1 MMQAAP
7 STAEPI
13 TVNLTPPDV
22 KVAAG
27 GEPVEIVA
35 NIRNAGTTVD
45 QYSLE
50 VENLDPSW
58 YTVGAQSVSLFPG
71 DSAPIPIRIHPPK
84 GSTTRAG
91 HYTFVVRARSHADPT
106 LVGVTKGVVQVGSYS
121 IFQAELAPKR
131 VTGRRGKFNL
141 SLANGGNNEIQLD
154 LSGRDPEA
162 ALTFGFKSS
171 APSVAP
177 GSRLVVPVVVH
188 PKGMRLAGE
197 SRRYP
202 FVIHIRPTDGED
214 KDAREVAG
222 EVVHKPRFRSW
233 GKPFFVGL
241 LTFLLLIFL
250 APAGLSGINWG
261 LLPQPFGGWIIQAR
275 FWEQWFHP
283 VISKIP
289 LPQTTAVP
297 GSPTAVPIY
306 APGSGFEQ
314 VHTAFPTLIGDPLQ
328 NEWNDAAGN
337 AHQRTSTGDLSYIR
351 GTNDFYFSGKGPD
364 GKGKLY
370 SYTIRQGQLVETTPK

>member
-1 MMQAAP
+1 MMQSAP
-7 STAEPI
+7 SMAEPI

-162 ALTFGFKSS
+162 ALAFGFKSS

-177 GSRLVVPVVVH
+177 GSKLVVPVVVH

-222 EVVHKPRFRSW
+222 ELVHKPRFRSW
-233 GKPFFVGL
+233 GKPFFAA
-241 LTFLLLIFL
+241 L
-250 APAGLSGINWG
+250 ALFAVMAFISPMGANLG
-261 LLPQPFGGWIIQAR
+261 LLPNPFGSWFMQIR
-275 FWEQWFHP
+275 FWDQWLHP
-283 VISKIP
+283 LISRVVP
-289 LPQTTAVP
+289 PQATAVP
-297 GSPTAVPIY
+297 GSPTAIPIY
-306 APGSGFEQ
+306 SPGSGFEQ
-314 VHTAFPTLIGDPLQ
+314 VHNTFPTLIGDPLQ
-328 NEWNDAAGN
+328 DEWNDAAGN
-337 AHQRTSTGDLSYIR
+337 AHQQTSQGDLIYIR

-370 SYTIRQGQLVETTPK
+370 SYTIRQGQLVDTTPK

>member
-1 MMQAAP
+1 MMQSAP
-7 STAEPI
+7 SMAEPI

-141 SLANGGNNEIQLD
+141 SLANGGNNEIQLE

-171 APSVAP
+171 APTVAP
-177 GSRLVVPVVVH
+177 GSKLVVPVVVH
-188 PKGMRLAGE
+188 PKGMRLAGG

-202 FVIHIRPTDGED
+202 FVIQIRPTDGED

-222 EVVHKPRFRSW
+222 ELVHKPRFRSW
-233 GKPFFVGL
+233 GKPFFAA
-241 LTFLLLIFL
+241 L
-250 APAGLSGINWG
+250 ALFAVMAFISPMGANFG
-261 LLPQPFGGWIIQAR
+261 LLPNPFGSWFMQIR
-275 FWEQWFHP
+275 FWDQWLSP
-283 VISKIP
+283 IAKQVIP
-289 LPQTTAVP
+289 TQPTAVP
-297 GSPTAVPIY
+297 GSPTAIPIY

-314 VHTAFPTLIGDPLQ
+314 VHNTFPTLIGDPLQ

-337 AHQRTSTGDLSYIR
+337 AHQRTSQGDLTYIR
-351 GTNDFYFSGKGPD
+351 ATNDFYFSGKGPD
-364 GKGKLY
+364 GKGKFY
-370 SYTIRQGQLVETTPK
+370 SYTIRQGKLLDTTPK

>member
-1 MMQAAP
+1 MMQSAP
-7 STAEPI
+7 SMAEPI

-91 HYTFVVRARSHADPT
+91 HYTFVVRARSYADPT

-141 SLANGGNNEIQLD
+141 SLANGGNNEIQLE

-171 APSVAP
+171 APTVAP
-177 GSRLVVPVVVH
+177 GSKLVVPVVVH
-188 PKGMRLAGE
+188 PKGMRLAGG

-202 FVIHIRPTDGED
+202 FVIQIRPTDGED

-222 EVVHKPRFRSW
+222 ELVHKPRFRSW
-233 GKPFFVGL
+233 GKPFFAA
-241 LTFLLLIFL
+241 L
-250 APAGLSGINWG
+250 ALFAVMAFISPMGANFG
-261 LLPQPFGGWIIQAR
+261 LLPNPFGSWFMQIR
-275 FWEQWFHP
+275 FWDQWLSP
-283 VISKIP
+283 IAKQVIP
-289 LPQTTAVP
+289 TQPTAVP
-297 GSPTAVPIY
+297 GSPTAIPIY

-314 VHTAFPTLIGDPLQ
+314 VHNTFPTLIGDPLQ

-337 AHQRTSTGDLSYIR
+337 AHQRTSQGDLTYIR

-364 GKGKLY
+364 GKGKFY
-370 SYTIRQGQLVETTPK
+370 SYTIRQGKLLDTTPK

>member
-1 MMQAAP
+1 MMQSAP
-7 STAEPI
+7 SMAEPI

-45 QYSLE
+45 QYSIE

-171 APSVAP
+171 APTVAP
-177 GSRLVVPVVVH
+177 GSKLAVPVVVH
-188 PKGMRLAGE
+188 PKGMRLVGE

-202 FVIHIRPTDGED
+202 FVVHIRPTDGED

-222 EVVHKPRFRSW
+222 ELVHKPRFRSW
-233 GKPFFVGL
+233 GKPFFAA
-241 LTFLLLIFL
+241 L
-250 APAGLSGINWG
+250 ALFAVMAFISPMGANFG
-261 LLPQPFGGWIIQAR
+261 LLPNPFGSWFMQVR
-275 FWEQWFHP
+275 FWDQWLSP
-283 VISKIP
+283 IARKVIP
-289 LPQTTAVP
+289 TQATAVP
-297 GSPTAVPIY
+297 GSPTAIPIY
-306 APGSGFEQ
+306 SPGSGFEQ
-314 VHTAFPTLIGDPLQ
+314 VHNTYPTLIGDPLQ
-328 NEWNDAAGN
+328 NEWNDPAGN
-337 AHQRTSTGDLSYIR
+337 AHQGTTQGDLTYIK

-370 SYTIRQGQLVETTPK
+370 SYTIRQGKLLDTTPK

>member
-1 MMQAAP
+1 MMQSAP
-7 STAEPI
+7 SMAEPI

-141 SLANGGNNEIQLD
+141 SLANGGNNEIQLE

-171 APSVAP
+171 APTVAP
-177 GSRLVVPVVVH
+177 GSKLVVPVVVH
-188 PKGMRLAGE
+188 PKGMRLAGG

-202 FVIHIRPTDGED
+202 FVIQIRPTDGED

-222 EVVHKPRFRSW
+222 ELVHKPRFRSW
-233 GKPFFVGL
+233 GKPFFAA
-241 LTFLLLIFL
+241 L
-250 APAGLSGINWG
+250 ALFAVMAFISPMGANFG
-261 LLPQPFGGWIIQAR
+261 LLPNPFGSWFMQIR
-275 FWEQWFHP
+275 FWDQWLSP
-283 VISKIP
+283 IAKQVIP
-289 LPQTTAVP
+289 TQPTAVP
-297 GSPTAVPIY
+297 GSPTAIPIY

-314 VHTAFPTLIGDPLQ
+314 VHNTFPTLIGDPLQ

-337 AHQRTSTGDLSYIR
+337 AHQRTSQGDLTYIR
-351 GTNDFYFSGKGPD
+351 ATNDFYFSGKGPD
-364 GKGKLY
+364 GKGKFY
-370 SYTIRQGQLVETTPK
+370 SYTIRQGKLLETTPK